1 MYDDFESVMFRI
13 KFSNIIGNKKIPL
26 PPLRL

>member
-13 KFSNIIGNKKIPL
+13 KFSNIIENKKIPL